1 MNDERINEYRTEGR
15 EKPILFLVICT
26 SSKDEIQKMI

>member
-1 MNDERINEYRTEGR
+1 MNDEKINEYRTEGR
-15 EKPILFLVICT
+15 EKPILFLICT